1 MARCTR
7 PDIAFAVHKS
17 ARQTHQPRVYDF
29 KLAKRIA
36 RYLKGTREFKLRMAP
51 TKDCNG
57 DLRLEAYS
65 GNDFVADKIDRKSLT
80 GGVVRLNGMT
90 IRWSAKKQG
99 GVSISTREDKF
110 VAASKQSR
118 ELLGIHE
125 MLSEIERPPA
135 LPMLLNVNN
144 KEALKQLAGEA
155 SSLLA
160 KHIDIRM
167 KFVCDNVC
175 REIVLS
181 QYIRSELQLADLLTK
196 ALDAAKLA
204 AL

>member
-1 MARCTR
+1 
-7 PDIAFAVHKS
+7 
-17 ARQTHQPRVYDF
+17 
-29 KLAKRIA
+29 
-36 RYLKGTREFKLRMAP
+36 
-51 TKDCNG
+51 
-57 DLRLEAYS
+57 
-65 GNDFVADKIDRKSLT
+65 
-80 GGVVRLNGMT
+80 
-90 IRWSAKKQG
+90 
-99 GVSISTREDKF
+99 
-110 VAASKQSR
+110 
-118 ELLGIHE
+118 

-144 KEALKQLAGEA
+144 KEDLKQLAGEA

-167 KFVCDNVC
+167 KSVCDNVC